1 MSNIALQIQKL
12 SSGSVAVGNNV
23 IFDVVDYSAGNISY
37 NSVTGVITFNEIGRY
52 IINWWIAAQASSSAS
67 GTVFAIE
74 STQGDFIRGNNPSK
88 TNQVLGSGIVDIA
101 IAPVEVSLVN
111 AGAGIIYYS
120 NLVPVNANLVVVQD
134 DIGSGETGPTGPTGP
149 QGPQGP
155 LGPFGPQGAI
165 GPTGPIGPT
174 GSTGETGPTGAGTTF
189 LTGVGAPDCS
199 IGDLG
204 NGYIDLS
211 NGNLYYKTTQP
222 VETNVRTIPMVTGTT
237 HHVGT
242 GQSAPYDT
250 IQNAI
255 NAASTL
261 NGDCLIL
268 DDAAYTITS
277 TITVNKSLT
286 IQGNGPASTTIEK
299 LVSTG
304 GNNMIEVTTS
314 NVVFKDIKIV
324 QNYASI
330 TTLETIILINDST
343 STGIY
348 IDNCEISP
356 CEFGIG
362 VNATEFQLTN
372 CSFNYA
378 PLAAASN
385 SYRYIAIYNNLGAS
399 IIDNNTFISD
409 SGNSRCYFIAVT
421 NLLGS
426 LQGQLVV
433 SNNTQLTS
441 PYTLRHLYQM
451 DEFVGNDFQLLI
463 NNNTTISEGN
473 VPILLYGADLDIFK
487 FISVFDNSVQ
497 NTVGKGLIGIDYSYI
512 GTTDIYS
519 EGNVINNPNFTPP
532 WVSATI
538 PSSIIVGYNSSAIPT
553 NPSLP
558 LPTCYWLPLK

>member
-134 DIGSGETGPTGPTGP
+134 DIGSGETGPTGPTGA
-149 QGPQGP
+149 QGP
-155 LGPFGPQGAI
+155 LGPFGSQGAI

-211 NGNLYYKTTQP
+211 NGNLYYKITEP
-222 VETNVRTIPMVTGTT
+222 VATNVRTIPMVTGAT
-237 HHVGT
+237 HHVGAA
-242 GQSAPYDT
+242 QLPPYNT

-268 DDAAYTITS
+268 DDALYTITT
-277 TITVNKSLT
+277 TISVNKSLT
-286 IQGNGPASTTIEK
+286 ILGNGPLSTTIEK

-343 STGIY
+343 ATGIY

-362 VNATEFQLTN
+362 VNAAEFQITN
-372 CSFNYA
+372 CSFTYA
-378 PLAAASN
+378 ALAAASN

-538 PSSIIVGYNSSAIPT
+538 PFSIIVGYNSSAIPT

>member
-1 MSNIALQIQKL
+1 M
-12 SSGSVAVGNNV
+12 
-23 IFDVVDYSAGNISY
+23 
-37 NSVTGVITFNEIGRY
+37 
-52 IINWWIAAQASSSAS
+52 
-67 GTVFAIE
+67 
-74 STQGDFIRGNNPSK
+74 
-88 TNQVLGSGIVDIA
+88 
-101 IAPVEVSLVN
+101 
-111 AGAGIIYYS
+111 
-120 NLVPVNANLVVVQD
+120 
-134 DIGSGETGPTGPTGP
+134 
-149 QGPQGP
+149 
-155 LGPFGPQGAI
+155 
-165 GPTGPIGPT
+165 
-174 GSTGETGPTGAGTTF
+174 
-189 LTGVGAPDCS
+189 
-199 IGDLG
+199 
-204 NGYIDLS
+204 
-211 NGNLYYKTTQP
+211 YYKTTQP

-343 STGIY
+343 ATGIY

-362 VNATEFQLTN
+362 VNAAEFQITN
-372 CSFNYA
+372 CSFTYA
-378 PLAAASN
+378 ALAAASN

-538 PSSIIVGYNSSAIPT
+538 PSSIIVGYNSSAIAT